1 VKITILISGEPEE
14 MNIVLAAFL
23 LTLFAGLSTGLGSA
37 IPFFF
42 KSFKKVYLAFFLG
55 LSAGVMI
62 LVSFAE
68 LLPKAVEGIGFLSS
82 IIAFFIGMIVV
93 ILIDFL
99 IPHTHNPHHMEKGEE
114 KISAIQKEC
123 QGIDCEEDESDE
135 VAIQESRVAAV
146 EQEGSESEEQRK
158 ALNRAG
164 VITAIAIAIH
174 NFPEGMATFA
184 AALNDIS
191 LGISI
196 AVAIAIHNIPE
207 GISVSI
213 PIYYATKNKWKS
225 FGLSFA
231 SGLAEPIGAGV
242 AYGILQL
249 IKTTIPSFA
258 PHFNWVLTASL
269 AFVAG
274 IMVYI
279 SLDELIPVA
288 REYGKGDIVMAGVF
302 VGMVIMAASLVLF
315 QYL

>member
-1 VKITILISGEPEE
+1 
-14 MNIVLAAFL
+14 MNVILAAFL

-62 LVSFAE
+62 LVSFVE
-68 LLPKAVEGIGFLSS
+68 LLPSAVEEIGFISALIS
-82 IIAFFIGMIVV
+82 FFVGMIVV

-99 IPHTHNPHHMEKGEE
+99 IPHSHNPHHMEKSEE
-114 KISAIQKEC
+114 NITTIQKEC
-123 QGIDCEEDESDE
+123 QDDVCEEEDEP
-135 VAIQESRVAAV
+135 IQEPRVAS
-146 EQEGSESEEQRK
+146 EGHDGSPSEDEKK
-158 ALNRAG
+158 ALKRAG
-164 VITAIAIAIH
+164 ILTAIAIAIH

-184 AALNDIS
+184 AAINDIS

-213 PIYYATKNKWKS
+213 PIYYATKKKWQS

-231 SGLAEPIGAGV
+231 SGLAEPVGAGV

-249 IKTTIPSFA
+249 IRTTIPTFA
-258 PHFNWVLTASL
+258 PYFDWVLTASL

-279 SLDELIPVA
+279 SIDELIPVA
-288 REYGKGDIVMAGVF
+288 REYGKGDIVMAGVV
-302 VGMVIMAASLVLF
+302 VGMVIMAVSLIL
-315 QYL
+315 LK